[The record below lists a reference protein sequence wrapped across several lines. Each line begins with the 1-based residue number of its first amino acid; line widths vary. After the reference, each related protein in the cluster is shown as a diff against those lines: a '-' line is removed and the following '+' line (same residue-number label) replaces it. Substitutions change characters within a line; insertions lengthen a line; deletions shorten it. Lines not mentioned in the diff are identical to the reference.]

1 MKSSKKVLA
10 FALAAAMVV
19 TAVPATN
26 AQAASTAKLSA
37 KKATVYSAG
46 YKTVTVTTP
55 KSWKSVKVTAT
66 SNKKSVATVKK
77 TAAKKI
83 KVTGV
88 KPGTAK
94 VTVKVTYKT
103 STKKSAKAKTK
114 KLTYTL
120 KVAKVGVALSGDSV
134 VAVGSTTKLTNTKK
148 NSSRAKITYTS
159 SDDSIATVAADGTVT
174 GVKAGKVTIK
184 AKITVG
190 KDSAETTKD
199 VEVKKFI
206 LNSVTQ
212 SKLRELT
219 VDVAGD
225 TKALKATDFTVVNPK
240 TNVKYPVSK
249 IAVDS
254 KNTTKV
260 TLTMFAD
267 LSDAA
272 DYDVTLDG
280 ITKSFKAT
288 DGKVASISVDP
299 LTIPYA
305 TEKEIKLVSKDA
317 NGVIVKELPYGKADS
332 SYTFTINTNGN
343 GYTSGS
349 NLYLNKAGDT
359 AVAEISYKSGKYDKD
374 GKPVDN
380 IAAQKVTI
388 TAVDQSAV
396 SEFAV
401 KIDKT
406 GKSFDKAKDTNKI
419 AVEDTTRTTA
429 YFKIKDADGKEVSD
443 SVYNKYT
450 VESSDKSVLM
460 LDSNTITVDSNK
472 TRSVVL
478 KGVKVGTAY
487 LLFKDRD
494 NKIVGSVAID
504 VVAKR
509 EVASI
514 TLDKNYLTISN
525 TANTT
530 RTVKATLKDQYGDD
544 WTLGTDYIQPEYK
557 DSSNGER
564 LASISATGNKVTVN
578 VASAKIGTYN
588 YYIQY
593 WKDGKNPVSQV
604 LTIVVSEPTD
614 KNDISKIDSYRVSFD
629 NETVDTTVK
638 EGNLDQTAD
647 TADIKA
653 NLIGVAGGVDKTVV
667 SDNSVIYTVKK
678 ADGTVI
684 FGYEGNEAA
693 PTTGTV
699 KTNAA
704 IQVDT
709 NTVSSQTDLA
719 GVTGSTLNISVVSD
733 GGIGYKEKNL
743 GAGSYTVIAR
753 YAGKVYTSNF
763 VISDN
768 QGKASVTFT
777 PEYSSSNVLQFGSS
791 ATVKQA
797 LEKAIQ
803 EVDYNGY
810 KINSSALASNI
821 VKVEGTINNVPGKV
835 NVDITN
841 DTIARQNNFTVTKLV
856 VKVKVPDT
864 NVYTDVEVD
873 LPNTVITIQ

>member
-1 MKSSKKVLA
+1 MLLV
-10 FALAAAMVV
+10 ALIL
-19 TAVPATN
+19 PPFIFTN
-26 AQAASTAKLSA
+26 PVFPTL
-37 KKATVYSAG
+37 
-46 YKTVTVTTP
+46 P
-55 KSWKSVKVTAT
+55 R
-66 SNKKSVATVKK
+66 
-77 TAAKKI
+77 KI
-83 KVTGV
+83 PCVF
-88 KPGTAK
+88 P
-94 VTVKVTYKT
+94 VKVTYKT
-103 STKKSAKAKTK
+103 STKKNAKAKTK

-134 VAVGSTTKLTNTKK
+134 VAIGSTTKLTNTKK

-174 GVKAGKVTIK
+174 GVKAGKATIT

-288 DGKVASISVDP
+288 DGKVTSISVDP
-299 LTIPYA
+299 QTIPYA
-305 TEKEIKLVSKDA
+305 TEKEIKLVSKAA

-374 GKPVDN
+374 GKPVDD
-380 IAAQKVTI
+380 IPAQKVTI

-401 KIDKT
+401 KIDKS
-406 GKSFDKAKDTNKI
+406 GKSFDKAKDSNKI

-544 WTLGTDYIQPEYK
+544 WTLGTDYIKPEYK
-557 DSSNGER
+557 DSSNGEK
-564 LASISATGNKVTVN
+564 LTNITVTANKVTVD
-578 VASAKIGTYN
+578 VAAAKIGTYN

-614 KNDISKIDSYRVSFD
+614 KDDSSKIDSYRVSFD

-638 EGNLDQTAD
+638 EGNLDKTSDQ
-647 TADIKA
+647 ADIKA
-653 NLIGVAGGVDKTVV
+653 NLIGLAGGVDKTVV
-667 SDNSVIYTVKK
+667 NSGVIYTVKK

-709 NTVSSQTDLA
+709 NAVTSQRDLA
-719 GVTGSTLNISVVSD
+719 GVTGKDLNISVVS
-733 GGIGYKEKNL
+733 GGAYKTKSL

-753 YAGKVYTSNF
+753 YNGKVYTSNF

-777 PEYSSSNVLQFGSS
+777 PEYASSNVLQFGAPTS
-791 ATVKQA
+791 VKDA
-797 LEKAIQ
+797 LVKAIQ

-810 KINSSALASNI
+810 KLSGATLYSNI

-835 NVDITN
+835 NVDITGE
-841 DTIARQNNFTVTKLV
+841 TIARQNNFTVTKLV
-856 VKVKVPDT
+856 VKVNVPDT
-864 NVYTDVEVD
+864 GVSTDVEVD

>member
-1 MKSSKKVLA
+1 MPCV
-10 FALAAAMVV
+10 F
-19 TAVPATN
+19 P
-26 AQAASTAKLSA
+26 
-37 KKATVYSAG
+37 
-46 YKTVTVTTP
+46 
-55 KSWKSVKVTAT
+55 
-66 SNKKSVATVKK
+66 
-77 TAAKKI
+77 
-83 KVTGV
+83 
-88 KPGTAK
+88 
-94 VTVKVTYKT
+94 VKVTYKT
-103 STKKSAKAKTK
+103 STKKNAKAKTK

-134 VAVGSTTKLTNTKK
+134 VAIGSTTKLTNTKK

-174 GVKAGKVTIK
+174 GVKAGKATIT

-190 KDSAETTKD
+190 KDSATTTKD

-401 KIDKT
+401 KIDKS
-406 GKSFDKAKDTNKI
+406 GKSFDKAKDSNKI

-525 TANTT
+525 TANTK

-544 WTLGTDYIQPEYK
+544 WTLGTDYIKPEYK
-557 DSSNGER
+557 DSSNGEK
-564 LASISATGNKVTVN
+564 LTNITVTGNKVTVD
-578 VASAKIGTYN
+578 VAAAKIGTYN

-614 KNDISKIDSYRVSFD
+614 KADSSKIDSYRVSFD

-638 EGNLDQTAD
+638 EGNLDKTSDQ
-647 TADIKA
+647 ADIKA
-653 NLIGVAGGVDKTVV
+653 NLIGLAGGVDKTVV
-667 SDNSVIYTVKK
+667 NSGVIYTVKK

-684 FGYEGNEAA
+684 FGYEGNEAVPNPRTA
-693 PTTGTV
+693 TV

-704 IQVDT
+704 INIDGVPAT
-709 NTVSSQTDLA
+709 SSLSS
-719 GVTGSTLNISVVSD
+719 VTGKDLNISVVS
-733 GGIGYKEKNL
+733 GGAYKTKSL

-753 YAGKVYTSNF
+753 YNGKVYTSNF

-856 VKVKVPDT
+856 VKVQVPDT
-864 NVYTDVEVD
+864 NVSTDVEVD

>member
-1 MKSSKKVLA
+1 MLLVEVILPQTL
-10 FALAAAMVV
+10 FINPVFP
-19 TAVPATN
+19 TVPR
-26 AQAASTAKLSA
+26 
-37 KKATVYSAG
+37 
-46 YKTVTVTTP
+46 
-55 KSWKSVKVTAT
+55 
-66 SNKKSVATVKK
+66 
-77 TAAKKI
+77 KI
-83 KVTGV
+83 PCVF
-88 KPGTAK
+88 P
-94 VTVKVTYKT
+94 VKVTYKT
-103 STKKSAKAKTK
+103 STKKNAKAKTK

-134 VAVGSTTKLTNTKK
+134 VAIGSTTKLTNTKK

-174 GVKAGKVTIK
+174 GVKAGKATIT

-401 KIDKT
+401 KIDKA

-557 DSSNGER
+557 DSSNGEK

-841 DTIARQNNFTVTKLV
+841 ETIARQNNFTVTKLV
-856 VKVKVPDT
+856 VKVQVPDT

>member
-1 MKSSKKVLA
+1 MCLRWSKPLIRFNRFLYVACVLLVEVILPQTL
-10 FALAAAMVV
+10 FINPVFPIL
-19 TAVPATN
+19 PR
-26 AQAASTAKLSA
+26 
-37 KKATVYSAG
+37 
-46 YKTVTVTTP
+46 
-55 KSWKSVKVTAT
+55 
-66 SNKKSVATVKK
+66 
-77 TAAKKI
+77 KI
-83 KVTGV
+83 
-88 KPGTAK
+88 PCIFP
-94 VTVKVTYKT
+94 VKVTYKT
-103 STKKSAKAKTK
+103 STKKNAKAKTK
-114 KLTYTL
+114 KLTYTM
-120 KVAKVGVALSGDSV
+120 KVAKASVALSGDSA
-134 VAVGSTTKLTNTKK
+134 VAVGSTTKLTTTKK
-148 NSSRAKITYTS
+148 ASSRAKITYTS
-159 SDDSIATVAADGTVT
+159 SDETIATVSEDGTVK
-174 GVKAGKVTIK
+174 GVKAGKATIK
-184 AKITVG
+184 ATLTIG
-190 KDSAETTKD
+190 KDTATATQE

-401 KIDKT
+401 KIDKA
-406 GKSFDKAKDTNKI
+406 GKSFDKAKDSNKI

-557 DSSNGER
+557 DSSNGEK

-638 EGNLDQTAD
+638 EGNLDKTSDQ
-647 TADIKA
+647 ADIKA
-653 NLIGVAGGVDKTVV
+653 SLIGVAGGVDKTVV
-667 SDNSVIYTVKK
+667 NSGVIYTVKK

-693 PTTGTV
+693 PVTGTV

-704 IQVDT
+704 INVD
-709 NTVSSQTDLA
+709 
-719 GVTGSTLNISVVSD
+719 GVTATSSLSSVTGKDLNISVVS
-733 GGIGYKEKNL
+733 GGAYKTKSL

-753 YAGKVYTSNF
+753 YNGKVYTSNF

-777 PEYSSSNVLQFGSS
+777 PEYSSSNVLQFGAP
-791 ATVKQA
+791 ATVIQA

-841 DTIARQNNFTVTKLV
+841 ETIARQNNFTVTKLV
-856 VKVKVPDT
+856 VKVQVPDT

>member
-1 MKSSKKVLA
+1 MSLASLLYVDYVLLVA
-10 FALAAAMVV
+10 IILPQTLF
-19 TAVPATN
+19 TN
-26 AQAASTAKLSA
+26 PVFPTLSR
-37 KKATVYSAG
+37 
-46 YKTVTVTTP
+46 
-55 KSWKSVKVTAT
+55 
-66 SNKKSVATVKK
+66 
-77 TAAKKI
+77 KI
-83 KVTGV
+83 
-88 KPGTAK
+88 PSIFP
-94 VTVKVTYKT
+94 VKVTYKT
-103 STKKSAKAKTK
+103 STKKSAKTKTK
-114 KLTYTL
+114 KLTYTM
-120 KVAKVGVALSGDSV
+120 KVAKASVALSGDSA
-134 VAVGSTTKLTNTKK
+134 VAVGSTTKLTTTKK
-148 NSSRAKITYTS
+148 ASSRAKITYTS
-159 SDDSIATVAADGTVT
+159 SDETIATVSEDGTVK
-174 GVKAGKVTIK
+174 GVKAGKATIK
-184 AKITVG
+184 ATLTIG
-190 KDSAETTKD
+190 KDTATATQE

-401 KIDKT
+401 KIDKS
-406 GKSFDKAKDTNKI
+406 GKSFDKAKDSNKI
-419 AVEDTTRTTA
+419 AVEDQTRTTA

-460 LDSNTITVDSNK
+460 LNSNTITVDSNK
-472 TRSVVL
+472 TRSVML

-525 TANTT
+525 KANSI

-544 WTLGTDYIQPEYK
+544 WTLTSGIDKIQPEYK

-564 LASISATGNKVTVN
+564 LASISATDNKVTVN
-578 VASAKIGTYN
+578 VTGAKIGTYN

-604 LTIVVSEPTD
+604 LTIVVSEPTNKD
-614 KNDISKIDSYRVSFD
+614 DLSKIDSYRVSFD

-638 EGNLDQTAD
+638 EGNLDKAAD
-647 TADIKA
+647 QADIKA
-653 NLIGVAGGVDKTVV
+653 NLIGLAGGVDKTVV
-667 SDNSVIYTVKK
+667 NSGVIYTVKK

-684 FGYEGNEAA
+684 FGYEGNDAV
-693 PTTGTV
+693 PDPRTTDV

-704 IQVDT
+704 INVDG
-709 NTVSSQTDLA
+709 VSASSSLSS
-719 GVTGSTLNISVVSD
+719 VTGKDLNISVVS
-733 GGIGYKEKNL
+733 GGAYKTKSL

-753 YAGKVYTSNF
+753 YNGKVYTSNF

-821 VKVEGTINNVPGKV
+821 VKVEGTINSEPGKV

-841 DTIARQNNFTVTKLV
+841 KTIARQDNFTVTKLV
-856 VKVKVPDT
+856 VKVLVPDT
-864 NVYTDVEVD
+864 TVYTDVEVD

>member
-1 MKSSKKVLA
+1 MLLV
-10 FALAAAMVV
+10 ALIL
-19 TAVPATN
+19 PPFIFTN
-26 AQAASTAKLSA
+26 PVFPTL
-37 KKATVYSAG
+37 
-46 YKTVTVTTP
+46 P
-55 KSWKSVKVTAT
+55 WKIPCVF
-66 SNKKSVATVKK
+66 
-77 TAAKKI
+77 
-83 KVTGV
+83 
-88 KPGTAK
+88 P
-94 VTVKVTYKT
+94 VKVTYKT
-103 STKKSAKAKTK
+103 STKKNAKAKTK

-134 VAVGSTTKLTNTKK
+134 VAIGSTTKLTNTKK

-174 GVKAGKVTIK
+174 GVKAGKATIT

-401 KIDKT
+401 KIDKA
-406 GKSFDKAKDTNKI
+406 GKSFDKAKDSNKI

-557 DSSNGER
+557 DSSNGEK

-614 KNDISKIDSYRVSFD
+614 KADVSKIDSYRVSFD

-638 EGNLDQTAD
+638 EGNLDQTTDSA
-647 TADIKA
+647 TVNAE
-653 NLIGVAGGVDKTVV
+653 LIGVAGGVDKTVV
-667 SDNSVIYTVKK
+667 SDSQVIYTVKK
-678 ADGTVI
+678 SDGSVI

-709 NTVSSQTDLA
+709 NTVGSSTDLA
-719 GVTGSTLNISVVSD
+719 GVTGNKLKISVVSTSA
-733 GGIGYKEKNL
+733 IGYKAKNL

-753 YAGKVYTSNF
+753 YNGKVYTSNF

-777 PEYSSSNVLQFGSS
+777 PEYTSSNVLQFGSS

-810 KINSSALASNI
+810 KINSSSLASNI

>member
-1 MKSSKKVLA
+1 M
-10 FALAAAMVV
+10 
-19 TAVPATN
+19 
-26 AQAASTAKLSA
+26 
-37 KKATVYSAG
+37 
-46 YKTVTVTTP
+46 
-55 KSWKSVKVTAT
+55 
-66 SNKKSVATVKK
+66 
-77 TAAKKI
+77 
-83 KVTGV
+83 
-88 KPGTAK
+88 
-94 VTVKVTYKT
+94 
-103 STKKSAKAKTK
+103 
-114 KLTYTL
+114 
-120 KVAKVGVALSGDSV
+120 KVAKASVALSGDSA
-134 VAVGSTTKLTNTKK
+134 VAVGSTTKLTTTKK
-148 NSSRAKITYTS
+148 ASSRAKITYTS
-159 SDDSIATVAADGTVT
+159 SDETIATVSEDGTVK
-174 GVKAGKVTIK
+174 GVKAGKATIT
-184 AKITVG
+184 ATLTIG
-190 KDSAETTKD
+190 KDTATATQE

-401 KIDKT
+401 KIDKS
-406 GKSFDKAKDTNKI
+406 GKSFDKAKDSNKI

-460 LDSNTITVDSNK
+460 LHSNTITVDSNK
-472 TRSVVL
+472 TRSVML

-544 WTLGTDYIQPEYK
+544 WTLGTDYIKPEYK
-557 DSSNGER
+557 DSSNGEK
-564 LASISATGNKVTVN
+564 LTNISAAGNKVTVD
-578 VASAKIGTYN
+578 VAGAKIGTYN

-614 KNDISKIDSYRVSFD
+614 KADSSKIDSYRVSFD

-638 EGNLDQTAD
+638 EGNLDKTSDQ
-647 TADIKA
+647 ADIKA
-653 NLIGVAGGVDKTVV
+653 SLIGVAGGVDKTVV
-667 SDNSVIYTVKK
+667 NSGVIYTVKK

-684 FGYEGNEAA
+684 FGYEGNEAVPNPRTA
-693 PTTGTV
+693 TV

-704 IQVDT
+704 INIDGVPAT
-709 NTVSSQTDLA
+709 SSLSS
-719 GVTGSTLNISVVSD
+719 VTGKDLNISVVS
-733 GGIGYKEKNL
+733 GGAYKTKSL

-753 YAGKVYTSNF
+753 YNGKVYTSNF

-821 VKVEGTINNVPGKV
+821 VKVEGTINNIPGKV

-856 VKVKVPDT
+856 VKVQVPDT
-864 NVYTDVEVD
+864 NVSTDVEVD

>member
-1 MKSSKKVLA
+1 MLILHQT
-10 FALAAAMVV
+10 FF
-19 TAVPATN
+19 TN
-26 AQAASTAKLSA
+26 PVFPTL
-37 KKATVYSAG
+37 
-46 YKTVTVTTP
+46 P
-55 KSWKSVKVTAT
+55 R
-66 SNKKSVATVKK
+66 
-77 TAAKKI
+77 KI
-83 KVTGV
+83 
-88 KPGTAK
+88 PSIFP
-94 VTVKVTYKT
+94 VKVTYKT
-103 STKKSAKAKTK
+103 STKKNAKAKTK

-134 VAVGSTTKLTNTKK
+134 VAIGSTTKLTNTKK

-174 GVKAGKVTIK
+174 GVKAGKATIT

-401 KIDKT
+401 KIDKS
-406 GKSFDKAKDTNKI
+406 GKSFDKAKDSNKI
-419 AVEDTTRTTA
+419 AVEDQTRTTA

-460 LDSNTITVDSNK
+460 LNSNTITVDSNK
-472 TRSVVL
+472 TRSVML

-525 TANTT
+525 KANSI

-544 WTLGTDYIQPEYK
+544 WTLTSGIDKIQPEYK

-564 LASISATGNKVTVN
+564 LASISATDNKVTVN
-578 VASAKIGTYN
+578 VTGAKIGTYN

-604 LTIVVSEPTD
+604 LTIVVSEPTNKD
-614 KNDISKIDSYRVSFD
+614 DLSKIDSYRVSFD

-638 EGNLDQTAD
+638 EGNLDKAAD
-647 TADIKA
+647 QADIKA
-653 NLIGVAGGVDKTVV
+653 NLIGLAGGVDKTVV
-667 SDNSVIYTVKK
+667 NSGVIYTVKK

-684 FGYEGNEAA
+684 FGYEGNDAV
-693 PTTGTV
+693 PDPRTTDV

-704 IQVDT
+704 INVDG
-709 NTVSSQTDLA
+709 VSASSSLSS
-719 GVTGSTLNISVVSD
+719 VTGKDLNISVVS
-733 GGIGYKEKNL
+733 GGAYKTKSL

-753 YAGKVYTSNF
+753 YNGKVYTSNF

-821 VKVEGTINNVPGKV
+821 VKVEGTINSEPGKV

-841 DTIARQNNFTVTKLV
+841 KTIARQDNFTVTRLV
-856 VKVKVPDT
+856 VKVQVPDT
-864 NVYTDVEVD
+864 TVYTDVEVD

>member
-1 MKSSKKVLA
+1 MSLASLLYVDYVLLVA
-10 FALAAAMVV
+10 IILHQLLF
-19 TAVPATN
+19 TN
-26 AQAASTAKLSA
+26 PVFQTL
-37 KKATVYSAG
+37 
-46 YKTVTVTTP
+46 P
-55 KSWKSVKVTAT
+55 R
-66 SNKKSVATVKK
+66 
-77 TAAKKI
+77 KI
-83 KVTGV
+83 
-88 KPGTAK
+88 PSIFP
-94 VTVKVTYKT
+94 VKVTYKT
-103 STKKSAKAKTK
+103 STKKSAKTKTK
-114 KLTYTL
+114 KLTYTMR
-120 KVAKVGVALSGDSV
+120 VAKVGVALSGDSV
-134 VAVGSTTKLTNTKK
+134 VAIGNTTKLTNTKK

-174 GVKAGKVTIK
+174 GVKAGKATIT

-267 LSDAA
+267 LSGAA

-401 KIDKT
+401 KIDKS
-406 GKSFDKAKDTNKI
+406 GKSFDKAKDSNKI

-525 TANTT
+525 TANTK

-544 WTLGTDYIQPEYK
+544 WTLGTDYIKPEYK
-557 DSSNGER
+557 DSSNGEK
-564 LASISATGNKVTVN
+564 LTNITVTGNKVTVD
-578 VASAKIGTYN
+578 VAAAKIGTYN

-614 KNDISKIDSYRVSFD
+614 KADSSKIDSYRVSFD

-638 EGNLDQTAD
+638 EGNLDKTSDQ
-647 TADIKA
+647 ADIKA
-653 NLIGVAGGVDKTVV
+653 NLIGLAGGVDKTVV
-667 SDNSVIYTVKK
+667 NSGVIYTVKK

-684 FGYEGNEAA
+684 FGYEGNEAVPNPRTA
-693 PTTGTV
+693 TV

-704 IQVDT
+704 INIDGVPAT
-709 NTVSSQTDLA
+709 SSLSS
-719 GVTGSTLNISVVSD
+719 VTGKDLNISVVS
-733 GGIGYKEKNL
+733 GGAYKTKSL

-753 YAGKVYTSNF
+753 YNGKVYTSNF

-856 VKVKVPDT
+856 VKVQVPDT
-864 NVYTDVEVD
+864 NVSTDVEVD

>member
-1 MKSSKKVLA
+1 MSLASLLYVDYVLLVA
-10 FALAAAMVV
+10 IILPQTLF
-19 TAVPATN
+19 TN
-26 AQAASTAKLSA
+26 PVFPTL
-37 KKATVYSAG
+37 
-46 YKTVTVTTP
+46 P
-55 KSWKSVKVTAT
+55 R
-66 SNKKSVATVKK
+66 
-77 TAAKKI
+77 KI
-83 KVTGV
+83 
-88 KPGTAK
+88 PSIFP
-94 VTVKVTYKT
+94 VKVTYKT

-134 VAVGSTTKLTNTKK
+134 VAIGSTTKLTTTKK
-148 NSSRAKITYTS
+148 ASSRAKITYTS
-159 SDDSIATVAADGTVT
+159 SDETIATVSEDGTVK
-174 GVKAGKVTIK
+174 GVKAGKATIK
-184 AKITVG
+184 ATLTIG
-190 KDSAETTKD
+190 KDTATATQE

-401 KIDKT
+401 KIDKS
-406 GKSFDKAKDTNKI
+406 GKSFDKAKDSNKI

-544 WTLGTDYIQPEYK
+544 WTLGTDYIKPEYK
-557 DSSNGER
+557 DSSNGEK
-564 LASISATGNKVTVN
+564 LTNITVTGNKVTVD
-578 VASAKIGTYN
+578 VAAAKIGTYN

-614 KNDISKIDSYRVSFD
+614 KADSSKIDSYRVSFD

-638 EGNLDQTAD
+638 EGNLDKTSDQ
-647 TADIKA
+647 ADIKA
-653 NLIGVAGGVDKTVV
+653 NLIGLAGGVDKTVV
-667 SDNSVIYTVKK
+667 NSGVIYTVKK

-684 FGYEGNEAA
+684 FGYEGNEAVPNPRTA
-693 PTTGTV
+693 TV

-704 IQVDT
+704 INVD
-709 NTVSSQTDLA
+709 
-719 GVTGSTLNISVVSD
+719 GVTATSSLSSVTGKNLNISVVS
-733 GGIGYKEKNL
+733 GGAYKTKSL

-753 YAGKVYTSNF
+753 YNGKVYTSNF

-777 PEYSSSNVLQFGSS
+777 PEYASSNVLQFG
-791 ATVKQA
+791 APTTVKAA
-797 LEKAIQ
+797 LQKAIQ
-803 EVDYNGY
+803 EVNYNGY
-810 KINSSALASNI
+810 KLDSSALATAI
-821 VKVEGTINNVPGKV
+821 VKVEGTINSEPGKV

-841 DTIARQNNFTVTKLV
+841 KTIARQDNFTVTKLV
-856 VKVKVPDT
+856 VKVQVPDT
-864 NVYTDVEVD
+864 TVYTDVEVD

>member
-1 MKSSKKVLA
+1 MLILHQT
-10 FALAAAMVV
+10 FF
-19 TAVPATN
+19 TN
-26 AQAASTAKLSA
+26 PVFPTL
-37 KKATVYSAG
+37 
-46 YKTVTVTTP
+46 P
-55 KSWKSVKVTAT
+55 R
-66 SNKKSVATVKK
+66 
-77 TAAKKI
+77 KI
-83 KVTGV
+83 
-88 KPGTAK
+88 PSIFP
-94 VTVKVTYKT
+94 VKVTYKT
-103 STKKSAKAKTK
+103 STKKNAKAKTK

-134 VAVGSTTKLTNTKK
+134 VAIGSTTKLTNTKK

-174 GVKAGKVTIK
+174 GVKAGKATIT

-401 KIDKT
+401 KIDKA
-406 GKSFDKAKDTNKI
+406 GKSFDKAKDSNKI

-460 LDSNTITVDSNK
+460 LNSNTITVDSNK

-478 KGVKVGTAY
+478 KGVKAGTAY

-525 TANTT
+525 TANTE

-544 WTLGTDYIQPEYK
+544 WTLTSGTDYIKPEYK
-557 DSSNGER
+557 DSSNGEK
-564 LASISATGNKVTVN
+564 LTNISAAGNKVTVD
-578 VASAKIGTYN
+578 VAGAKIGTYN

-614 KNDISKIDSYRVSFD
+614 KADSSKIDSYRVSFD

-638 EGNLDQTAD
+638 EGNLDKTSDQ
-647 TADIKA
+647 ADIKA
-653 NLIGVAGGVDKTVV
+653 SLIGVAGGVDKTVV
-667 SDNSVIYTVKK
+667 NSGVIYTVKK

-684 FGYEGNEAA
+684 FGYEGNEAVPNPRTA
-693 PTTGTV
+693 TV

-704 IQVDT
+704 INIDGVPAT
-709 NTVSSQTDLA
+709 SSLSS
-719 GVTGSTLNISVVSD
+719 VTGKDLNISVVS
-733 GGIGYKEKNL
+733 GGAYKTKSL

-753 YAGKVYTSNF
+753 YNGKVYTSNF

-821 VKVEGTINNVPGKV
+821 VKVEGTINNIPGKV

-856 VKVKVPDT
+856 VKVQVPDT
-864 NVYTDVEVD
+864 NVSTDVEVD
-873 LPNTVITIQ
+873 LPGASQSLCKPPN

>member
-1 MKSSKKVLA
+1 MILPQTLFINPVFPTL
-10 FALAAAMVV
+10 
-19 TAVPATN
+19 PR
-26 AQAASTAKLSA
+26 
-37 KKATVYSAG
+37 
-46 YKTVTVTTP
+46 
-55 KSWKSVKVTAT
+55 
-66 SNKKSVATVKK
+66 
-77 TAAKKI
+77 KI
-83 KVTGV
+83 
-88 KPGTAK
+88 PSIFP
-94 VTVKVTYKT
+94 VKVTYKT
-103 STKKSAKAKTK
+103 STKKNAKAKTK

-134 VAVGSTTKLTNTKK
+134 VAIGSTTKLTNTKK

-174 GVKAGKVTIK
+174 GVKAGKATIT

-401 KIDKT
+401 KIDKS
-406 GKSFDKAKDTNKI
+406 GKSFDKAKDSNKI
-419 AVEDTTRTTA
+419 AVEDQTRTTA

-460 LDSNTITVDSNK
+460 LNSNTITVDSNK
-472 TRSVVL
+472 TRSVML

-525 TANTT
+525 KANSI

-544 WTLGTDYIQPEYK
+544 WTLTSGIDKIQPEYK

-564 LASISATGNKVTVN
+564 LASISATDNKVTVN
-578 VASAKIGTYN
+578 VTGAKIGTYN

-604 LTIVVSEPTD
+604 LTIVVSEPTNKD
-614 KNDISKIDSYRVSFD
+614 DLSKIDSYRVSFD

-638 EGNLDQTAD
+638 EGNLDKAAD
-647 TADIKA
+647 QADIKA
-653 NLIGVAGGVDKTVV
+653 NLIGLAGGVDKTVV
-667 SDNSVIYTVKK
+667 NSSVIYTVKK

-684 FGYEGNEAA
+684 FGYEGNDAV
-693 PTTGTV
+693 PDPRTTDV

-704 IQVDT
+704 INVDG
-709 NTVSSQTDLA
+709 VSASSSLSS
-719 GVTGSTLNISVVSD
+719 VTGKDLNISVVS
-733 GGIGYKEKNL
+733 GGAYKTKSL

-753 YAGKVYTSNF
+753 YNGKVYTSNF

-821 VKVEGTINNVPGKV
+821 VKVEGTINSEPGKV

-841 DTIARQNNFTVTKLV
+841 KTIARQDNFTVTKLV
-856 VKVKVPDT
+856 VKVQVPDT
-864 NVYTDVEVD
+864 TVYTDVEVD

>member
-1 MKSSKKVLA
+1 VLLV
-10 FALAAAMVV
+10 ALIL
-19 TAVPATN
+19 PPFIFTN
-26 AQAASTAKLSA
+26 PVFPTL
-37 KKATVYSAG
+37 
-46 YKTVTVTTP
+46 P
-55 KSWKSVKVTAT
+55 R
-66 SNKKSVATVKK
+66 
-77 TAAKKI
+77 KI
-83 KVTGV
+83 PCVF
-88 KPGTAK
+88 P
-94 VTVKVTYKT
+94 VKVTYKT
-103 STKKSAKAKTK
+103 STKKSAKKKTK
-114 KLTYTL
+114 KLTYTM
-120 KVAKVGVALSGDSV
+120 KVAKASVALSGESV
-134 VAVGSTTKLTNTKK
+134 VAIGSTTKLTTTKK
-148 NSSRAKITYTS
+148 ASSRAKIAYTS
-159 SDDSIATVAADGTVT
+159 SDKSVATVAADGTVT
-174 GVKAGKVTIK
+174 GVKAGKATIT
-184 AKITVG
+184 ATLTIG
-190 KDSAETTKD
+190 KDTATATQE

-374 GKPVDN
+374 GKPVDD

-401 KIDKT
+401 KIDKA
-406 GKSFDKAKDTNKI
+406 GKSFDKAKDSNKI

-544 WTLGTDYIQPEYK
+544 WTLGTDYIKPEYK
-557 DSSNGER
+557 DSSNGEK
-564 LASISATGNKVTVN
+564 LTNISAAGNKVTVD
-578 VASAKIGTYN
+578 VAGAKIGTYN

-614 KNDISKIDSYRVSFD
+614 KADSSKIDSYRVSFD

-638 EGNLDQTAD
+638 EGNLDKTSDQ
-647 TADIKA
+647 ADIKA
-653 NLIGVAGGVDKTVV
+653 SLIGVAGGVDKTVV
-667 SDNSVIYTVKK
+667 NSGVIYTVKK

-684 FGYEGNEAA
+684 FGYEGNEAVPNPRTA
-693 PTTGTV
+693 TV

-704 IQVDT
+704 INIDGVPAT
-709 NTVSSQTDLA
+709 SSLSS
-719 GVTGSTLNISVVSD
+719 VTGKDLNISVVS
-733 GGIGYKEKNL
+733 GGAYKTKSL

-753 YAGKVYTSNF
+753 YNGKVYTSNF

-777 PEYSSSNVLQFGSS
+777 PEYTSSNVLQFGAPTS
-791 ATVKQA
+791 VKDA
-797 LEKAIQ
+797 LVKAIQ

-810 KINSSALASNI
+810 KLSGATLYSNI

-835 NVDITN
+835 NVDITGE
-841 DTIARQNNFTVTKLV
+841 TIARQNNFTVTKLV
-856 VKVKVPDT
+856 VKVNVPDT
-864 NVYTDVEVD
+864 GVSTDVEVD

>member
-1 MKSSKKVLA
+1 MSLASLLYVDYVLLVA
-10 FALAAAMVV
+10 IILHQLLF
-19 TAVPATN
+19 TN
-26 AQAASTAKLSA
+26 PVFQTL
-37 KKATVYSAG
+37 
-46 YKTVTVTTP
+46 P
-55 KSWKSVKVTAT
+55 R
-66 SNKKSVATVKK
+66 
-77 TAAKKI
+77 KI
-83 KVTGV
+83 
-88 KPGTAK
+88 PSIFP
-94 VTVKVTYKT
+94 VKVTYKT
-103 STKKSAKAKTK
+103 STKKNAKAKTK

-134 VAVGSTTKLTNTKK
+134 VAIGNTTKLTNTKK

-174 GVKAGKVTIK
+174 GVKAGKATIT

-401 KIDKT
+401 KIDKS
-406 GKSFDKAKDTNKI
+406 GKSFDKAKDSNKI

-525 TANTT
+525 TANTK

-544 WTLGTDYIQPEYK
+544 WTLGTDYIKPEYK
-557 DSSNGER
+557 DSSNGEK
-564 LASISATGNKVTVN
+564 LTNITVTGNKVTVD
-578 VASAKIGTYN
+578 VAAAKIGTYN

-614 KNDISKIDSYRVSFD
+614 KADSSKIDSYRVSFD

-638 EGNLDQTAD
+638 EGNLDKTSDQ
-647 TADIKA
+647 ADIKA
-653 NLIGVAGGVDKTVV
+653 NLIGLAGGVDKTVV
-667 SDNSVIYTVKK
+667 NSGVIYTVKK

-684 FGYEGNEAA
+684 FGYEGNEAVPNPRTA
-693 PTTGTV
+693 TV

-704 IQVDT
+704 INIDGVPAT
-709 NTVSSQTDLA
+709 SSLSS
-719 GVTGSTLNISVVSD
+719 VTGKDLNISVVS
-733 GGIGYKEKNL
+733 GGAYKTKSL

-753 YAGKVYTSNF
+753 YNGKVYTSNF

-856 VKVKVPDT
+856 VKVQVPDT
-864 NVYTDVEVD
+864 NVSTDVEVD

>member
-1 MKSSKKVLA
+1 MLLSSPVFPA
-10 FALAAAMVV
+10 FF
-19 TAVPATN
+19 
-26 AQAASTAKLSA
+26 
-37 KKATVYSAG
+37 
-46 YKTVTVTTP
+46 KTTTSLFP
-55 KSWKSVKVTAT
+55 
-66 SNKKSVATVKK
+66 
-77 TAAKKI
+77 
-83 KVTGV
+83 
-88 KPGTAK
+88 
-94 VTVKVTYKT
+94 VKVTYKT
-103 STKKSAKAKTK
+103 STKKSAKTKTK
-114 KLTYTL
+114 KLTYTM
-120 KVAKVGVALSGDSV
+120 KVAKASVALSGDSA
-134 VAVGSTTKLTNTKK
+134 VAVGSTTKLTTTKK
-148 NSSRAKITYTS
+148 ASSRAKITYTS
-159 SDDSIATVAADGTVT
+159 SDETIATVSEDGTVK
-174 GVKAGKVTIK
+174 GVKAGKATIK
-184 AKITVG
+184 ATLTIG
-190 KDSAETTKD
+190 KDTATATQE

-401 KIDKT
+401 KIDKS
-406 GKSFDKAKDTNKI
+406 GKSFDKAKDSNKI
-419 AVEDTTRTTA
+419 AVEDQTRTTA

-460 LDSNTITVDSNK
+460 LNSNTITVDSNK
-472 TRSVVL
+472 TRSVML

-525 TANTT
+525 KANSI

-544 WTLGTDYIQPEYK
+544 WTLTSGIDKIQPEYK

-564 LASISATGNKVTVN
+564 LASISATDNKVTVN
-578 VASAKIGTYN
+578 VTGAKIGTYN

-604 LTIVVSEPTD
+604 LTIVVSEPTNKD
-614 KNDISKIDSYRVSFD
+614 DLSKIDSYRVSFD

-638 EGNLDQTAD
+638 EGNLDKAAD
-647 TADIKA
+647 QADIKA
-653 NLIGVAGGVDKTVV
+653 NLIGLAGGVDKTVV
-667 SDNSVIYTVKK
+667 NSGVIYTVKK

-684 FGYEGNEAA
+684 FGYEGNDAV
-693 PTTGTV
+693 PDPRTTDV

-704 IQVDT
+704 INVDG
-709 NTVSSQTDLA
+709 VSASSSLSS
-719 GVTGSTLNISVVSD
+719 VTGKDLNISVVS
-733 GGIGYKEKNL
+733 GGAYKTKSL

-753 YAGKVYTSNF
+753 YNGKVYTSNF

-821 VKVEGTINNVPGKV
+821 VKVEGTINSEPGKV

-841 DTIARQNNFTVTKLV
+841 KTIARQDNFTVTKLV
-856 VKVKVPDT
+856 VKVLVPDT
-864 NVYTDVEVD
+864 TVYTDVEVD

>member
-1 MKSSKKVLA
+1 MYLRWSKPLIRFNRFLYVACVLLVEVILPQTL
-10 FALAAAMVV
+10 FINPVFPIL
-19 TAVPATN
+19 P
-26 AQAASTAKLSA
+26 
-37 KKATVYSAG
+37 
-46 YKTVTVTTP
+46 
-55 KSWKSVKVTAT
+55 WK
-66 SNKKSVATVKK
+66 
-77 TAAKKI
+77 I
-83 KVTGV
+83 
-88 KPGTAK
+88 PCIFP
-94 VTVKVTYKT
+94 VKVTYKT
-103 STKKSAKAKTK
+103 STKKSAKTKTK
-114 KLTYTL
+114 KLTYTM
-120 KVAKVGVALSGDSV
+120 KVAKASVALSGDSA
-134 VAVGSTTKLTNTKK
+134 VAVGSTTKLTTTKK
-148 NSSRAKITYTS
+148 ASSRAKITYTS
-159 SDDSIATVAADGTVT
+159 SDETIATVSEDGTVK
-174 GVKAGKVTIK
+174 GVKAGKATIK
-184 AKITVG
+184 ATLTIG
-190 KDSAETTKD
+190 KDTATATQE

-401 KIDKT
+401 KIDKS
-406 GKSFDKAKDTNKI
+406 GKSFDKAKDSNKI
-419 AVEDTTRTTA
+419 AVEDQTRTTA

-460 LDSNTITVDSNK
+460 LNSNTITVDSNK
-472 TRSVVL
+472 TRSVML

-525 TANTT
+525 KANSI

-544 WTLGTDYIQPEYK
+544 WTLTSGIDKIQPEYK

-564 LASISATGNKVTVN
+564 LASISATDNKVTVN
-578 VASAKIGTYN
+578 VTGAKIGTYN

-604 LTIVVSEPTD
+604 LTIVVSEPTNKD
-614 KNDISKIDSYRVSFD
+614 DLSKIDSYRVSFD

-638 EGNLDQTAD
+638 EGNLDKAAD
-647 TADIKA
+647 QADIKA
-653 NLIGVAGGVDKTVV
+653 NLIGLAGGVDKTVV
-667 SDNSVIYTVKK
+667 NSGVIYTVKK

-684 FGYEGNEAA
+684 FGYEGNDAV
-693 PTTGTV
+693 PDPRTTDV

-704 IQVDT
+704 INVDG
-709 NTVSSQTDLA
+709 VSASSSLSS
-719 GVTGSTLNISVVSD
+719 VTGKDLNISVVS
-733 GGIGYKEKNL
+733 GGAYKTKSL

-753 YAGKVYTSNF
+753 YNGKVYTSNF

-821 VKVEGTINNVPGKV
+821 VKVEGTINSEPGKV

-841 DTIARQNNFTVTKLV
+841 KTIARQDNFTVTKLV
-856 VKVKVPDT
+856 VKVLVPDT
-864 NVYTDVEVD
+864 TVYTDVEVD

>member
-1 MKSSKKVLA
+1 MLLV
-10 FALAAAMVV
+10 ALIL
-19 TAVPATN
+19 PPFIFTN
-26 AQAASTAKLSA
+26 PVFPTL
-37 KKATVYSAG
+37 
-46 YKTVTVTTP
+46 P
-55 KSWKSVKVTAT
+55 R
-66 SNKKSVATVKK
+66 
-77 TAAKKI
+77 KI
-83 KVTGV
+83 PCVF
-88 KPGTAK
+88 P
-94 VTVKVTYKT
+94 VKVTYKT
-103 STKKSAKAKTK
+103 STKKKAKAKTK

-120 KVAKVGVALSGDSV
+120 KVAKVGVTLSGDSV
-134 VAVGSTTKLTNTKK
+134 VAIGNTTKLTNTKK

-174 GVKAGKVTIK
+174 GVKAGKVTIT

-401 KIDKT
+401 KIDKA
-406 GKSFDKAKDTNKI
+406 GKSFDKAKDSNKI

-557 DSSNGER
+557 DSSNGEK

-614 KNDISKIDSYRVSFD
+614 KADVSKIDSYRVSFD

-638 EGNLDQTAD
+638 EGNLDQTTDSA
-647 TADIKA
+647 TVNAE
-653 NLIGVAGGVDKTVV
+653 LIGVAGGVDKTVV
-667 SDNSVIYTVKK
+667 SDSQVIYTVKK
-678 ADGTVI
+678 SDGSVI

-709 NTVSSQTDLA
+709 NTVGSSTDLA
-719 GVTGSTLNISVVSD
+719 GVTGNKLKISVVSTSA
-733 GGIGYKEKNL
+733 IGYKAKNL

-753 YAGKVYTSNF
+753 YNGKVYTSNF

-777 PEYSSSNVLQFGSS
+777 PEYTSSNVLQFGSS

-810 KINSSALASNI
+810 KINSSSLASNI

>member
-1 MKSSKKVLA
+1 MSLASLLYVDYVLLVA
-10 FALAAAMVV
+10 IILPQTLF
-19 TAVPATN
+19 TN
-26 AQAASTAKLSA
+26 PVFPTL
-37 KKATVYSAG
+37 
-46 YKTVTVTTP
+46 P
-55 KSWKSVKVTAT
+55 R
-66 SNKKSVATVKK
+66 
-77 TAAKKI
+77 KI
-83 KVTGV
+83 PCVF
-88 KPGTAK
+88 P
-94 VTVKVTYKT
+94 VKVTYKT
-103 STKKSAKAKTK
+103 STKKNAKAKTK
-114 KLTYTL
+114 KLTYTM
-120 KVAKVGVALSGDSV
+120 KVAKASVALSGDSA
-134 VAVGSTTKLTNTKK
+134 VAVGSTTKLTTTKK
-148 NSSRAKITYTS
+148 ASSRAKIAYTS
-159 SDDSIATVAADGTVT
+159 SDEAVATVAADGTVT
-174 GVKAGKVTIK
+174 GVKAGKATIT
-184 AKITVG
+184 ATLTIG
-190 KDSAETTKD
+190 KDTATATQE

-219 VDVAGD
+219 VTVAGD

-254 KNTTKV
+254 KDATKV

-288 DGKVASISVDP
+288 DGKVASISVSP

-305 TEKEIKLVSKDA
+305 TEKEITLVSKDA

-359 AVAEISYKSGKYDKD
+359 ATAEIAYKSGKYDKD
-374 GKPVDN
+374 GKPMDD

-401 KIDKT
+401 KIDKA

-419 AVEDTTRTTA
+419 AVEDTTCTTA

-460 LDSNTITVDSNK
+460 LQNNTNTIDLGNSK
-472 TRSVVL
+472 SVVL

-544 WTLGTDYIQPEYK
+544 WNLANGGRIAVTYK
-557 DSSNGER
+557 DSSNGKT
-564 LASISATGNKVTVN
+564 LATAPSASGKDITVDATG
-578 VASAKIGTYN
+578 SIIGSYN
-588 YYIQY
+588 YYVQY
-593 WKDGKNPVSQV
+593 INKDGKNTLSQV
-604 LTIVVSEPTD
+604 LTIVVAKPTTTTPD
-614 KNDISKIDSYRVSFD
+614 TYRVNLD
-629 NETVDTTVK
+629 KTAVDTTVK
-638 EGNLDQTAD
+638 EGNLDGATGVSITAD
-647 TADIKA
+647 
-653 NLIGVAGGVDKTVV
+653 LIGVAGGVDAVNV
-667 SDNSVIYTVKK
+667 NSGVTYTVTK
-678 ADGTVI
+678 ADGTVV
-684 FGYEGNEAA
+684 FGYKGNAA
-693 PTTGTV
+693 NPASASTDVT
-699 KTNAA
+699 TNAA
-704 IQVDT
+704 ISVDSNGVNAT
-709 NTVSSQTDLA
+709 TVA
-719 GVTGSTLNISVVSD
+719 NVTGEKLNINVVS
-733 GGIGYKEKNL
+733 GSSIKAKNL
-743 GAGSYTVIAR
+743 GAGNYTVIAR
-753 YAGKVYTSNF
+753 YNGKVYTSNF
-763 VISDN
+763 VITDK

-777 PEYSSSNVLQFGSS
+777 PEFVASNVLKFSDGNT
-791 ATVKQA
+791 TVKTA
-797 LEKAIQ
+797 LVNAIK
-803 EVDYNGY
+803 EVNYNGS
-810 KINSSALASNI
+810 KLSGVGLSNAI
-821 VKVEGTINNVPGKV
+821 KKVEGTINSTGGV
-835 NVDITN
+835 NDDITN
-841 DTIARQNNFTVTKLV
+841 ASFTGQQNFTVTKLV
-856 VKVKVPDT
+856 VEILVPDT
-864 NVYTDVEVD
+864 NVYTNVEVE
-873 LPNTVITIQ
+873 LPTTVITIQ

>member
-1 MKSSKKVLA
+1 MLLVEVILPQTL
-10 FALAAAMVV
+10 FINPVFPTL
-19 TAVPATN
+19 PR
-26 AQAASTAKLSA
+26 
-37 KKATVYSAG
+37 
-46 YKTVTVTTP
+46 
-55 KSWKSVKVTAT
+55 
-66 SNKKSVATVKK
+66 
-77 TAAKKI
+77 KI
-83 KVTGV
+83 
-88 KPGTAK
+88 PSIFP
-94 VTVKVTYKT
+94 VKVTYKT
-103 STKKSAKAKTK
+103 STKKSAKTKTK
-114 KLTYTL
+114 KLTYTMR
-120 KVAKVGVALSGDSV
+120 VAKVGVALSGDSV
-134 VAVGSTTKLTNTKK
+134 VAIGNTTKLTNTKK

-174 GVKAGKVTIK
+174 GVKAGKATIT

-401 KIDKT
+401 KIDKS
-406 GKSFDKAKDTNKI
+406 GKSFDKAKDSNKI

-525 TANTT
+525 TANTK

-544 WTLGTDYIQPEYK
+544 WTLGTDYIKPEYK
-557 DSSNGER
+557 DSSNGEK
-564 LASISATGNKVTVN
+564 LTNITVTGNKVTVD
-578 VASAKIGTYN
+578 VAAAKIGTYN

-614 KNDISKIDSYRVSFD
+614 KADSSKIDSYRVSFD

-638 EGNLDQTAD
+638 EGNLDKTSDQ
-647 TADIKA
+647 ADIKA
-653 NLIGVAGGVDKTVV
+653 NLIGLAGGVDKTVV
-667 SDNSVIYTVKK
+667 NSGVIYTVKK

-684 FGYEGNEAA
+684 FGYEGNEAVPNPRTA
-693 PTTGTV
+693 TV

-704 IQVDT
+704 INIDGVPAT
-709 NTVSSQTDLA
+709 SSLSS
-719 GVTGSTLNISVVSD
+719 VTGKDLNISVVS
-733 GGIGYKEKNL
+733 GGAYKTKSL

-753 YAGKVYTSNF
+753 YNGKVYTSNF

-856 VKVKVPDT
+856 VKVQVPDT
-864 NVYTDVEVD
+864 NVSTDVEVD

>member
-1 MKSSKKVLA
+1 MSLASLLYVDYVLLVA
-10 FALAAAMVV
+10 IILHQLLF
-19 TAVPATN
+19 TN
-26 AQAASTAKLSA
+26 PVFPTL
-37 KKATVYSAG
+37 
-46 YKTVTVTTP
+46 P
-55 KSWKSVKVTAT
+55 R
-66 SNKKSVATVKK
+66 
-77 TAAKKI
+77 KI
-83 KVTGV
+83 
-88 KPGTAK
+88 PSIFP
-94 VTVKVTYKT
+94 VKVTYKT
-103 STKKSAKAKTK
+103 STKKNAKAKTK

-174 GVKAGKVTIK
+174 GVKAGKATIT

-401 KIDKT
+401 KIDKP
-406 GKSFDKAKDTNKI
+406 GKSFDKAKDSNKI

-638 EGNLDQTAD
+638 EGNLDKTSDQ
-647 TADIKA
+647 ADIKA
-653 NLIGVAGGVDKTVV
+653 SLIGVAGGVDKTVV
-667 SDNSVIYTVKK
+667 NSGVIYTVKK

-693 PTTGTV
+693 PVTGTV

-704 IQVDT
+704 INVD
-709 NTVSSQTDLA
+709 
-719 GVTGSTLNISVVSD
+719 GVTATSSLSSVTGKDLNISVVS
-733 GGIGYKEKNL
+733 GGAYKTKSL

-753 YAGKVYTSNF
+753 YNGKVYTSNF

-856 VKVKVPDT
+856 VKVQVPDT

>member
-1 MKSSKKVLA
+1 M
-10 FALAAAMVV
+10 
-19 TAVPATN
+19 
-26 AQAASTAKLSA
+26 
-37 KKATVYSAG
+37 
-46 YKTVTVTTP
+46 
-55 KSWKSVKVTAT
+55 
-66 SNKKSVATVKK
+66 
-77 TAAKKI
+77 
-83 KVTGV
+83 
-88 KPGTAK
+88 
-94 VTVKVTYKT
+94 
-103 STKKSAKAKTK
+103 
-114 KLTYTL
+114 
-120 KVAKVGVALSGDSV
+120 KVAKVGVALSGESV
-134 VAVGSTTKLTNTKK
+134 VAIGSTTKLTNTKK

-174 GVKAGKVTIK
+174 GVKAGKATIT

-401 KIDKT
+401 KIDKA
-406 GKSFDKAKDTNKI
+406 GKSFDKAKDSNKI

-460 LDSNTITVDSNK
+460 LNSNTITVDSNK

-478 KGVKVGTAY
+478 KGVKAGTAY

-525 TANTT
+525 TANTE

-544 WTLGTDYIQPEYK
+544 WTLTSGTDYIKPEYK
-557 DSSNGER
+557 DSSNGEK
-564 LASISATGNKVTVN
+564 LTNISAAGNKVTVD
-578 VASAKIGTYN
+578 VAGAKIGTYN

-614 KNDISKIDSYRVSFD
+614 KADSSKIDSYRVSFD

-638 EGNLDQTAD
+638 EGNLDKTSDQ
-647 TADIKA
+647 ADIKA
-653 NLIGVAGGVDKTVV
+653 SLIGVAGGVDKTVV
-667 SDNSVIYTVKK
+667 NSGVIYTVKK

-684 FGYEGNEAA
+684 FGYEGNEAVPNPRTA
-693 PTTGTV
+693 TV

-704 IQVDT
+704 INIDGVPAT
-709 NTVSSQTDLA
+709 SSLSS
-719 GVTGSTLNISVVSD
+719 VTGKDLNISVVS
-733 GGIGYKEKNL
+733 GGAYKTKSL

-753 YAGKVYTSNF
+753 YNGKVYTSNF

-821 VKVEGTINNVPGKV
+821 VKVEGTINNIPGKV

-856 VKVKVPDT
+856 VKVQVPDT
-864 NVYTDVEVD
+864 NVSTDVEVD

>member
-1 MKSSKKVLA
+1 MSLASLLYVDYVLLVA
-10 FALAAAMVV
+10 IILPQTLF
-19 TAVPATN
+19 TN
-26 AQAASTAKLSA
+26 PVFPTL
-37 KKATVYSAG
+37 
-46 YKTVTVTTP
+46 P
-55 KSWKSVKVTAT
+55 R
-66 SNKKSVATVKK
+66 
-77 TAAKKI
+77 KI
-83 KVTGV
+83 
-88 KPGTAK
+88 PSIFP
-94 VTVKVTYKT
+94 VKVTYKT

-114 KLTYTL
+114 KLTYTM

-134 VAVGSTTKLTNTKK
+134 VAIGSTTKLTNTKK

-174 GVKAGKVTIK
+174 GVKAGKATIT

-190 KDSAETTKD
+190 KDSAETTQD
-199 VEVKKFI
+199 IEVKKFI

-288 DGKVASISVDP
+288 DGKVTSISVDP

-317 NGVIVKELPYGKADS
+317 SGVIVKELPYGKADS

-401 KIDKT
+401 KIDKA
-406 GKSFDKAKDTNKI
+406 GKSFDKAKDSNKI

-525 TANTT
+525 TANTM

-544 WTLGTDYIQPEYK
+544 WTLGTDYIKPEYK
-557 DSSNGER
+557 DSSNGEK
-564 LASISATGNKVTVN
+564 LPSISATGNKVTVD
-578 VASAKIGTYN
+578 VAPSGVTPAKIGTYN

-593 WKDGKNPVSQV
+593 WKDSKNPVSQV

-638 EGNLDQTAD
+638 EGNLDKTSDQ
-647 TADIKA
+647 ADIKA
-653 NLIGVAGGVDKTVV
+653 SLIGVAGGVDKTVV
-667 SDNSVIYTVKK
+667 NSGVIYTVKK

-693 PTTGTV
+693 PVTGTV

-704 IQVDT
+704 INVD
-709 NTVSSQTDLA
+709 
-719 GVTGSTLNISVVSD
+719 GVTATSSLGSVTGKNLNISVVS
-733 GGIGYKEKNL
+733 GGAYKTKSL

-753 YAGKVYTSNF
+753 YNGKVYTSNF

-856 VKVKVPDT
+856 VKVQVPDT
-864 NVYTDVEVD
+864 TVYTDVEVD

>member
-1 MKSSKKVLA
+1 MCLRWSKPLIKFNRFLYVACVLLVEVILPQTL
-10 FALAAAMVV
+10 FINPVFPIL
-19 TAVPATN
+19 P
-26 AQAASTAKLSA
+26 
-37 KKATVYSAG
+37 
-46 YKTVTVTTP
+46 
-55 KSWKSVKVTAT
+55 WKIPS
-66 SNKKSVATVKK
+66 
-77 TAAKKI
+77 I
-83 KVTGV
+83 F
-88 KPGTAK
+88 P
-94 VTVKVTYKT
+94 VKVTYKT
-103 STKKSAKAKTK
+103 STKKNAKAKTK

-134 VAVGSTTKLTNTKK
+134 VAIGSTTKLTNTKK

-174 GVKAGKVTIK
+174 GVKAGKATIT

-401 KIDKT
+401 KIDKS
-406 GKSFDKAKDTNKI
+406 GKSFDKAKDSNKI

-638 EGNLDQTAD
+638 EGNLDKTSDQ
-647 TADIKA
+647 ADIKA
-653 NLIGVAGGVDKTVV
+653 SLIGVAGGVDKTVV
-667 SDNSVIYTVKK
+667 NSGVIYTVKK

-693 PTTGTV
+693 PVTGTV

-704 IQVDT
+704 INVD
-709 NTVSSQTDLA
+709 
-719 GVTGSTLNISVVSD
+719 GVTATSSLSSVTGKDLNISVVS
-733 GGIGYKEKNL
+733 GGAYKTKSL

-753 YAGKVYTSNF
+753 YNGKVYTSNF

-856 VKVKVPDT
+856 VKVQVPDT

>member
-1 MKSSKKVLA
+1 MYVACVL
-10 FALAAAMVV
+10 LVV
-19 TAVPATN
+19 LILLPFIFTN
-26 AQAASTAKLSA
+26 PVFPVL
-37 KKATVYSAG
+37 
-46 YKTVTVTTP
+46 TP
-55 KSWKSVKVTAT
+55 KIPCVF
-66 SNKKSVATVKK
+66 
-77 TAAKKI
+77 
-83 KVTGV
+83 
-88 KPGTAK
+88 P
-94 VTVKVTYKT
+94 VKVTYKT

-134 VAVGSTTKLTNTKK
+134 VAIGSTTKLTNTKK

-174 GVKAGKVTIK
+174 GVKAGKATIT

-288 DGKVASISVDP
+288 DGKVTSISVDP
-299 LTIPYA
+299 QTIPYA
-305 TEKEIKLVSKDA
+305 TEKEIKLVSKAA

-374 GKPVDN
+374 GKPVDD
-380 IAAQKVTI
+380 IPAQKVTI

-401 KIDKT
+401 KIDKAH
-406 GKSFDKAKDTNKI
+406 KSFDKAKDTNKI
-419 AVEDTTRTTA
+419 AVEDTDYVTA

-460 LDSNTITVDSNK
+460 LANNTITVDSNK
-472 TRSVVL
+472 TRSIAL

-487 LLFKDRD
+487 LLFT
-494 NKIVGSVAID
+494 
-504 VVAKR
+504 
-509 EVASI
+509 E
-514 TLDKNYLTISN
+514 
-525 TANTT
+525 TT
-530 RTVKATLKDQYGDD
+530 RL
-544 WTLGTDYIQPEYK
+544 
-557 DSSNGER
+557 
-564 LASISATGNKVTVN
+564 
-578 VASAKIGTYN
+578 
-588 YYIQY
+588 
-593 WKDGKNPVSQV
+593 
-604 LTIVVSEPTD
+604 
-614 KNDISKIDSYRVSFD
+614 
-629 NETVDTTVK
+629 
-638 EGNLDQTAD
+638 LD
-647 TADIKA
+647 
-653 NLIGVAGGVDKTVV
+653 L
-667 SDNSVIYTVKK
+667 
-678 ADGTVI
+678 
-684 FGYEGNEAA
+684 
-693 PTTGTV
+693 
-699 KTNAA
+699 
-704 IQVDT
+704 
-709 NTVSSQTDLA
+709 
-719 GVTGSTLNISVVSD
+719 
-733 GGIGYKEKNL
+733 
-743 GAGSYTVIAR
+743 
-753 YAGKVYTSNF
+753 
-763 VISDN
+763 
-768 QGKASVTFT
+768 
-777 PEYSSSNVLQFGSS
+777 
-791 ATVKQA
+791 
-797 LEKAIQ
+797 
-803 EVDYNGY
+803 
-810 KINSSALASNI
+810 
-821 VKVEGTINNVPGKV
+821 
-835 NVDITN
+835 
-841 DTIARQNNFTVTKLV
+841 
-856 VKVKVPDT
+856 
-864 NVYTDVEVD
+864 
-873 LPNTVITIQ
+873 

>member
-1 MKSSKKVLA
+1 MCLRWSKPLIKFNRFLYVACVLLVEVILPQTL
-10 FALAAAMVV
+10 FINPVFPIL
-19 TAVPATN
+19 PR
-26 AQAASTAKLSA
+26 
-37 KKATVYSAG
+37 
-46 YKTVTVTTP
+46 
-55 KSWKSVKVTAT
+55 
-66 SNKKSVATVKK
+66 
-77 TAAKKI
+77 KI
-83 KVTGV
+83 
-88 KPGTAK
+88 PCIFP
-94 VTVKVTYKT
+94 VKVTYKT
-103 STKKSAKAKTK
+103 STKKSAKTKTK
-114 KLTYTL
+114 KLTYTMR
-120 KVAKVGVALSGDSV
+120 VAKVGVALSGDSV
-134 VAVGSTTKLTNTKK
+134 VAIGNTTKLTNTKK

-174 GVKAGKVTIK
+174 GVKAGKATIT

-401 KIDKT
+401 KIDKA
-406 GKSFDKAKDTNKI
+406 GKSFDKAKDSNKI

-638 EGNLDQTAD
+638 EGNLDKTSDQ
-647 TADIKA
+647 ADIKA
-653 NLIGVAGGVDKTVV
+653 SLIGVAGGVDKTVV
-667 SDNSVIYTVKK
+667 NSGVIYTVKK

-693 PTTGTV
+693 PVTGTV

-704 IQVDT
+704 INVD
-709 NTVSSQTDLA
+709 
-719 GVTGSTLNISVVSD
+719 GVTATSSLSSVTGKDLNISVVS
-733 GGIGYKEKNL
+733 GGAYKTKSL

-753 YAGKVYTSNF
+753 YNGKVYTSNF

-856 VKVKVPDT
+856 VKVQVPDT
-864 NVYTDVEVD
+864 NVSTDVEVD

>member
-1 MKSSKKVLA
+1 MQVVSYFLSLTCLLCVACVL
-10 FALAAAMVV
+10 LVV
-19 TAVPATN
+19 LILLPFIFTN
-26 AQAASTAKLSA
+26 PVFPTL
-37 KKATVYSAG
+37 
-46 YKTVTVTTP
+46 P
-55 KSWKSVKVTAT
+55 R
-66 SNKKSVATVKK
+66 
-77 TAAKKI
+77 KI
-83 KVTGV
+83 PCVF
-88 KPGTAK
+88 P
-94 VTVKVTYKT
+94 VKVTYKT
-103 STKKSAKAKTK
+103 STKKNAKAKTK

-134 VAVGSTTKLTNTKK
+134 VAIGSTTKLTNTKK

-174 GVKAGKVTIK
+174 GVKAGKATIT

-401 KIDKT
+401 KIDKA

-557 DSSNGER
+557 DSSNGEK

-821 VKVEGTINNVPGKV
+821 VKVEGTINNVPGRV

>member
-1 MKSSKKVLA
+1 MSLASLLYVDYVLLVA
-10 FALAAAMVV
+10 IILPQTLF
-19 TAVPATN
+19 TN
-26 AQAASTAKLSA
+26 PVFPTLSR
-37 KKATVYSAG
+37 
-46 YKTVTVTTP
+46 
-55 KSWKSVKVTAT
+55 
-66 SNKKSVATVKK
+66 
-77 TAAKKI
+77 KI
-83 KVTGV
+83 
-88 KPGTAK
+88 PSIFP
-94 VTVKVTYKT
+94 VKVTYKT
-103 STKKSAKAKTK
+103 STKKNAKAKTK

-134 VAVGSTTKLTNTKK
+134 VAIGSTTKLTNTKK

-174 GVKAGKVTIK
+174 GVKAGKATIT

-401 KIDKT
+401 KIDKS
-406 GKSFDKAKDTNKI
+406 GKSFDKAKDSNKI
-419 AVEDTTRTTA
+419 AVEDQTRTTA

-460 LDSNTITVDSNK
+460 LNSNTITVDSNK
-472 TRSVVL
+472 TRSVML

-525 TANTT
+525 KANSI

-544 WTLGTDYIQPEYK
+544 WTLTSGIDKIQPEYK

-564 LASISATGNKVTVN
+564 LASISATDNKVTVN
-578 VASAKIGTYN
+578 VTGAKIGTYN

-604 LTIVVSEPTD
+604 LTIVVSEPTNKD
-614 KNDISKIDSYRVSFD
+614 DLSKIDSYRVSFD

-638 EGNLDQTAD
+638 EGNLDKAAD
-647 TADIKA
+647 QADIKA
-653 NLIGVAGGVDKTVV
+653 NLIGLAGGVDKTVV
-667 SDNSVIYTVKK
+667 NSSVIYTVKK

-684 FGYEGNEAA
+684 FGYEGNDAV
-693 PTTGTV
+693 PDPRTTDV

-704 IQVDT
+704 INVDG
-709 NTVSSQTDLA
+709 VSASSSLSS
-719 GVTGSTLNISVVSD
+719 VTGKDLNISVVS
-733 GGIGYKEKNL
+733 GGAYKTKSL

-753 YAGKVYTSNF
+753 YNGKVYTSNF

-821 VKVEGTINNVPGKV
+821 VKVEGTINSEPGKV

-841 DTIARQNNFTVTKLV
+841 KTIARQDNFTVTKLV
-856 VKVKVPDT
+856 VKVQVPDT
-864 NVYTDVEVD
+864 TVYTDVEVD

>member
-1 MKSSKKVLA
+1 MYLRWSKPLIRFNRFLYVACVLLVEVILPQTL
-10 FALAAAMVV
+10 FINPVFPTL
-19 TAVPATN
+19 PR
-26 AQAASTAKLSA
+26 
-37 KKATVYSAG
+37 
-46 YKTVTVTTP
+46 
-55 KSWKSVKVTAT
+55 
-66 SNKKSVATVKK
+66 
-77 TAAKKI
+77 KI
-83 KVTGV
+83 
-88 KPGTAK
+88 PSIFP
-94 VTVKVTYKT
+94 VKVTYKT
-103 STKKSAKAKTK
+103 STKKNAKAKTK

-134 VAVGSTTKLTNTKK
+134 VAIGSTTKLTNTKK

-174 GVKAGKVTIK
+174 GVKAGKATIT

-199 VEVKKFI
+199 VEVKNFI

-401 KIDKT
+401 KIDKS
-406 GKSFDKAKDTNKI
+406 GKSFDKAKDSNKI
-419 AVEDTTRTTA
+419 AVEDQTRTTA

-460 LDSNTITVDSNK
+460 LNSNTITVDSNK
-472 TRSVVL
+472 TRSVML

-525 TANTT
+525 KANSI

-544 WTLGTDYIQPEYK
+544 WTLTSGIDKIQPEYK

-564 LASISATGNKVTVN
+564 LASISATDNKVTVN
-578 VASAKIGTYN
+578 VTGAKIGTYN

-604 LTIVVSEPTD
+604 LTIVVSEPTNKD
-614 KNDISKIDSYRVSFD
+614 DLSKIDSYRVSFD

-638 EGNLDQTAD
+638 EGNLDKAAD
-647 TADIKA
+647 QADIKA
-653 NLIGVAGGVDKTVV
+653 NLIGLAGGVDKTVV
-667 SDNSVIYTVKK
+667 NSSVIYTVKK

-684 FGYEGNEAA
+684 FGYEGNDAV
-693 PTTGTV
+693 PDPRTTDV

-704 IQVDT
+704 INVDG
-709 NTVSSQTDLA
+709 VSASSSLSS
-719 GVTGSTLNISVVSD
+719 VTGKDLNISVVS
-733 GGIGYKEKNL
+733 GGAYKTKSL

-753 YAGKVYTSNF
+753 YNGKVYTSNF

-821 VKVEGTINNVPGKV
+821 VKVEGTINSEPGKV

-841 DTIARQNNFTVTKLV
+841 KTIARQDNFTVTKLV
-856 VKVKVPDT
+856 VKVQVPDT
-864 NVYTDVEVD
+864 TVYTDVEVD

>member
-1 MKSSKKVLA
+1 MLLV
-10 FALAAAMVV
+10 ALIL
-19 TAVPATN
+19 PPFIFTN
-26 AQAASTAKLSA
+26 PVFPTL
-37 KKATVYSAG
+37 
-46 YKTVTVTTP
+46 P
-55 KSWKSVKVTAT
+55 WKIPCVF
-66 SNKKSVATVKK
+66 
-77 TAAKKI
+77 
-83 KVTGV
+83 
-88 KPGTAK
+88 P
-94 VTVKVTYKT
+94 VKVTYKT
-103 STKKSAKAKTK
+103 STKKNAKAKTK

-134 VAVGSTTKLTNTKK
+134 VAIGSTTKLTNTKK

-174 GVKAGKVTIK
+174 GVKAGKATIT

-288 DGKVASISVDP
+288 DGKVTSISVDP
-299 LTIPYA
+299 QTIPYA
-305 TEKEIKLVSKDA
+305 TEKEIKLVSKAA

-374 GKPVDN
+374 GKPVDD
-380 IAAQKVTI
+380 IPAQKVTI

-401 KIDKT
+401 KIDKA
-406 GKSFDKAKDTNKI
+406 GKSFDKAKDSNKI

-544 WTLGTDYIQPEYK
+544 WTLGTDYIKPEYK
-557 DSSNGER
+557 DSSNGEK
-564 LASISATGNKVTVN
+564 LTNITVTGNKVTVD
-578 VASAKIGTYN
+578 VAAAKIGTYN

-614 KNDISKIDSYRVSFD
+614 KADSSKIDSYRVSFD

-638 EGNLDQTAD
+638 EGNLDKTSDQ
-647 TADIKA
+647 ADIKA
-653 NLIGVAGGVDKTVV
+653 NLIGLAGGVDKTVV
-667 SDNSVIYTVKK
+667 NSGVIYTVKK

-684 FGYEGNEAA
+684 FGYEGNEAVPNPRTA
-693 PTTGTV
+693 TV

-704 IQVDT
+704 INIDGVPAT
-709 NTVSSQTDLA
+709 SSLSS
-719 GVTGSTLNISVVSD
+719 VTGKDLNISVVS
-733 GGIGYKEKNL
+733 GGAYKTKSL

-753 YAGKVYTSNF
+753 YNGKVYTSNF

-856 VKVKVPDT
+856 VKVQVPDT
-864 NVYTDVEVD
+864 NVSTDVEVD

>member
-1 MKSSKKVLA
+1 MSLASLLYVDYVLLVA
-10 FALAAAMVV
+10 IILHQLLF
-19 TAVPATN
+19 TN
-26 AQAASTAKLSA
+26 PVFQTL
-37 KKATVYSAG
+37 
-46 YKTVTVTTP
+46 P
-55 KSWKSVKVTAT
+55 R
-66 SNKKSVATVKK
+66 
-77 TAAKKI
+77 KI
-83 KVTGV
+83 
-88 KPGTAK
+88 PSIFP
-94 VTVKVTYKT
+94 VKVTYKT
-103 STKKSAKAKTK
+103 STKKSAKTKTK
-114 KLTYTL
+114 KLTYTM

-134 VAVGSTTKLTNTKK
+134 VAIGSTTKLTNTKK

-159 SDDSIATVAADGTVT
+159 SDDSIATVAADGAVT
-174 GVKAGKVTIK
+174 GVKAGKATIT

-288 DGKVASISVDP
+288 DGKVTSISVDP
-299 LTIPYA
+299 QTIPYA
-305 TEKEIKLVSKDA
+305 TEKEIKLVSKAA

-374 GKPVDN
+374 GKPVDD
-380 IAAQKVTI
+380 IPAQKVTI

-401 KIDKT
+401 KIDKS
-406 GKSFDKAKDTNKI
+406 GKSFDKAKDSNKI

-544 WTLGTDYIQPEYK
+544 WTLGTDYIKPEYK
-557 DSSNGER
+557 DSSNGEK
-564 LASISATGNKVTVN
+564 LTNITVTGNKVTVD
-578 VASAKIGTYN
+578 VAAAKIGTYN

-614 KNDISKIDSYRVSFD
+614 KADSSKIDSYRVSFD

-638 EGNLDQTAD
+638 EGNLDKTSDQ
-647 TADIKA
+647 ADIKA
-653 NLIGVAGGVDKTVV
+653 NLIGLAGGVDKTVV
-667 SDNSVIYTVKK
+667 NSGVIYTVKK

-684 FGYEGNEAA
+684 FGYEGNEAVPNPRTA
-693 PTTGTV
+693 TV

-704 IQVDT
+704 INIDGVPAT
-709 NTVSSQTDLA
+709 SSLTS
-719 GVTGSTLNISVVSD
+719 VTGKDLNISVVS
-733 GGIGYKEKNL
+733 GGAYKTKSL

-753 YAGKVYTSNF
+753 YNGKVYTSNF

-856 VKVKVPDT
+856 VKVQVPDT
-864 NVYTDVEVD
+864 TVYTDVEVD

>member
-1 MKSSKKVLA
+1 MLLVEVILPQTL
-10 FALAAAMVV
+10 FINPVFPTL
-19 TAVPATN
+19 PR
-26 AQAASTAKLSA
+26 
-37 KKATVYSAG
+37 
-46 YKTVTVTTP
+46 
-55 KSWKSVKVTAT
+55 
-66 SNKKSVATVKK
+66 
-77 TAAKKI
+77 KI
-83 KVTGV
+83 PCVF
-88 KPGTAK
+88 P
-94 VTVKVTYKT
+94 VKVTYKT
-103 STKKSAKAKTK
+103 STKKNAKAKTK

-134 VAVGSTTKLTNTKK
+134 VAIGSTTKLTNTKK

-174 GVKAGKVTIK
+174 GVKAGKATIT

-401 KIDKT
+401 KIDKA

-557 DSSNGER
+557 DSSNGEK

>member
-1 MKSSKKVLA
+1 
-10 FALAAAMVV
+10 MVF
-19 TAVPATN
+19 P
-26 AQAASTAKLSA
+26 
-37 KKATVYSAG
+37 
-46 YKTVTVTTP
+46 
-55 KSWKSVKVTAT
+55 
-66 SNKKSVATVKK
+66 
-77 TAAKKI
+77 
-83 KVTGV
+83 
-88 KPGTAK
+88 
-94 VTVKVTYKT
+94 VKVTYKT
-103 STKKSAKAKTK
+103 STKKNAKAKTK
-114 KLTYTL
+114 KLTYTM
-120 KVAKVGVALSGDSV
+120 KVAKASVALSGESA
-134 VAVGSTTKLTNTKK
+134 VAVGSTTKLTTTKK
-148 NSSRAKITYTS
+148 ASSRAKIAYTS
-159 SDDSIATVAADGTVT
+159 SDESVATVAADGTVT
-174 GVKAGKVTIK
+174 GVKAGKATIT
-184 AKITVG
+184 ATLTIG
-190 KDSAETTKD
+190 KDTATDTQE

-305 TEKEIKLVSKDA
+305 TEKEIKLISKDA

-374 GKPVDN
+374 GKPVDD

-401 KIDKT
+401 KIDKA

-419 AVEDTTRTTA
+419 AVEDTDYVTA

-460 LDSNTITVDSNK
+460 LTNNTITVDSNK
-472 TRSVVL
+472 TRSITL

-530 RTVKATLKDQYGDD
+530 RTVKATLKDQYGYD
-544 WTLGTDYIQPEYK
+544 WDLTNGGRLAVSYK
-557 DSSNGER
+557 DSSNGKHLTTEPSVNSKDI
-564 LASISATGNKVTVN
+564 AVDAT
-578 VASAKIGTYN
+578 SSQIGTYN
-588 YYIQY
+588 YYVQY
-593 WKDGKNPVSQV
+593 FNKDGKNTVSQV
-604 LTIVVSEPTD
+604 LTIVVAEPTD
-614 KNDISKIDSYRVSFD
+614 KNDTDPKKIDTYRVDFNTAS
-629 NETVDTTVK
+629 VDTTVK
-638 EGNLDQTAD
+638 EGNLDKTSD
-647 TADIKA
+647 VKDIKA
-653 NLIGVAGGVDKTVV
+653 NLYGVAGGVDKVEV
-667 SDNSVIYTVKK
+667 GASYNSSKKITYTVKK

-684 FGYEGNEAA
+684 FGYEGNEAN

-704 IQVDT
+704 IHVDS
-709 NTVSSQTDLA
+709 NAVAASSLSDVQGYA
-719 GVTGSTLNISVVSD
+719 LNISVVS
-733 GGIGYKEKNL
+733 GSACKAKNL

-753 YAGKVYTSNF
+753 YDGKVYTSNF
-763 VISDN
+763 VITDS

-777 PEYSSSNVLQFGSS
+777 SEFTASNVLKLTDLSEQ
-791 ATVKQA
+791 TVKGA
-797 LEKAIQ
+797 LVKAIQ
-803 EVDYNGY
+803 EVNYNGN
-810 KINSSALASNI
+810 KLSGSTLSAAI
-821 VKVEGTINNVPGKV
+821 KEIKGTFNNVAGV
-835 NVDITN
+835 DVDITN
-841 DTIARQNNFTVTKLV
+841 ASVATQNNFTVTKLV
-856 VKVKVPDT
+856 VEIAVPDT
-864 NVYTDVEVD
+864 SVTTNVEVD

>member
-1 MKSSKKVLA
+1 MYLRWSKPLIRFNRFLYVACVLLVEVILPQTL
-10 FALAAAMVV
+10 FINPLF
-19 TAVPATN
+19 PI
-26 AQAASTAKLSA
+26 L
-37 KKATVYSAG
+37 
-46 YKTVTVTTP
+46 P
-55 KSWKSVKVTAT
+55 R
-66 SNKKSVATVKK
+66 
-77 TAAKKI
+77 KI
-83 KVTGV
+83 
-88 KPGTAK
+88 PCIFP
-94 VTVKVTYKT
+94 VKVTYKT
-103 STKKSAKAKTK
+103 STKKSAKTKTK
-114 KLTYTL
+114 KLTYTM
-120 KVAKVGVALSGDSV
+120 KVAKASVALSGDSA
-134 VAVGSTTKLTNTKK
+134 VAVGSTTKLTTTKK
-148 NSSRAKITYTS
+148 ASSRAKITYTS
-159 SDDSIATVAADGTVT
+159 SDETIATVSEDGTVK
-174 GVKAGKVTIK
+174 GVKAGKATIK
-184 AKITVG
+184 ATLTIG
-190 KDSAETTKD
+190 KDTATATQE

-401 KIDKT
+401 KIDKA
-406 GKSFDKAKDTNKI
+406 GKSFDKAKDSNKI

-429 YFKIKDADGKEVSD
+429 YFKIKDADGKKVSD

-557 DSSNGER
+557 DSSNGEK

-638 EGNLDQTAD
+638 EGNLDKTSDQ
-647 TADIKA
+647 ADIKA
-653 NLIGVAGGVDKTVV
+653 SLIGVAGGVDKTVV
-667 SDNSVIYTVKK
+667 NSGVIYTVKK

-693 PTTGTV
+693 PVTGTV

-704 IQVDT
+704 INVD
-709 NTVSSQTDLA
+709 
-719 GVTGSTLNISVVSD
+719 GVTATSSLSSVTGKDLNISVVS
-733 GGIGYKEKNL
+733 GGAYKTKSL

-753 YAGKVYTSNF
+753 YNGKVYTSNF

-777 PEYSSSNVLQFGSS
+777 PEYSSSNVLQFGAP
-791 ATVKQA
+791 ATVIQA

-841 DTIARQNNFTVTKLV
+841 ETIARQNNFTVTKLV
-856 VKVKVPDT
+856 VKVQVPDT

>member
-37 KKATVYSAG
+37 KKATVYSEG
-46 YKTVTVTTP
+46 YKTVTVKTP

-66 SNKKSVATVKK
+66 SNKKSVAKVKK

-103 STKKSAKAKTK
+103 STKKSAKTKTK
-114 KLTYTL
+114 KLTYTM

-134 VAVGSTTKLTNTKK
+134 VAIGSTTKLTNTKK

-174 GVKAGKVTIK
+174 GVKAGKATIT

-288 DGKVASISVDP
+288 DGKVTSISVDP
-299 LTIPYA
+299 QTIPYA
-305 TEKEIKLVSKDA
+305 TEKEIKLVSKAA

-374 GKPVDN
+374 GKPVDD
-380 IAAQKVTI
+380 IPAQKVTI

-401 KIDKT
+401 KIDKP
-406 GKSFDKAKDTNKI
+406 GKSFDKAKDSNKI

-638 EGNLDQTAD
+638 EGNLDKTSDQ
-647 TADIKA
+647 ADIKA
-653 NLIGVAGGVDKTVV
+653 SLIGVAGGVDKTVV
-667 SDNSVIYTVKK
+667 NSGVIYTVKK

-693 PTTGTV
+693 PVTGTV

-704 IQVDT
+704 INVD
-709 NTVSSQTDLA
+709 
-719 GVTGSTLNISVVSD
+719 GVTATSSLSSVTGKDLNISVVS
-733 GGIGYKEKNL
+733 GGAYKTKSL

-753 YAGKVYTSNF
+753 YNGKVYTSNF

-856 VKVKVPDT
+856 VKVQVPDT